1 VLLFLGGQ
9 ACSGG
14 ILLALGIE
22 KNQWCSGGCHVT
34 FDKIIKSVLPGG
46 KQNVTCN
53 LKHELERYFWSH
65 NITLL

>member
-22 KNQWCSGGCHVT
+22 KISGALV
-34 FDKIIKSVLPGG
+34 DAMLPLT
-46 KQNVTCN
+46 K
-53 LKHELERYFWSH
+53 
-65 NITLL
+65 